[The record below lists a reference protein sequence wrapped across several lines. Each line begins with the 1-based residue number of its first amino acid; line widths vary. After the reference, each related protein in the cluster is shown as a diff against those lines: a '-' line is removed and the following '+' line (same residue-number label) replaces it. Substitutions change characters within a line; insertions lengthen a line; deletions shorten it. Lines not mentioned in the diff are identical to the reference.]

1 MEQDI
6 IFITATLRLDNLE
19 YLAKSIKKA
28 KLANPEFRI
37 HWAICIDRYNAYSQ
51 PFAGGD
57 PLSIGKVEDDKLT
70 MLAQDIG
77 QEYLD
82 NNRIEGSVFFS
93 GKPNQPNYGGDIF
106 NGPLHFLKEQKF
118 RDSNPLVYILDDDN
132 LVHPLLLPTLKKIL
146 QKGIDISNKFV
157 WLTKKSAY
165 GFTAEAWHENAY
177 AQILIPGTDIWKC
190 YEVFAADPSQMIQS
204 LDMLLNLEYREDW
217 PYHGADPNGGMPCGF
232 QYDTDLYLGQWWQNP
247 SRFLFFPAWID
258 KNEFIHDVPCTYHNA
273 LCTNDELNRL
283 GKPVE
288 MHITITDANGNIRM
302 VPVNDMQFMMEC
314 LRKDR
319 EEMYG
324 K

>member
-6 IFITATLRLDNLE
+6 IFLTAALRLDNLE
-19 YLAKSIKKA
+19 YLAKSIKKT

-51 PFAGGD
+51 PFADGD
-57 PLSIGKVEDDKLT
+57 SLTIGEVKDDKLT
-70 MLAQDIG
+70 ALAKDIG
-77 QEYLD
+77 EEYLD
-82 NNRIEGSVFFS
+82 NNRIDGSVFFS
-93 GKPNQPNYGGDIF
+93 GKPNQLNYGGDIF
-106 NGPLHFLKEQKF
+106 NGPLHFLKERRF

-132 LVHPLLLPTLKKIL
+132 LVHPLLLPTLKKIID
-146 QKGIDISNKFV
+146 KGIDISDKFV

-177 AQILIPGTDIWKC
+177 AQIPIPGTDIWKC

-204 LDMLLNLEYREDW
+204 LDMLLNLEYKEDR

-232 QYDTDLYLGQWWQNP
+232 QYDSDLYLGQWWQNP
-247 SRFLFFPAWID
+247 GRFLFFPAWID
-258 KNEFIHDVPCTYHNA
+258 KNDFIHDVPCTYHNA
-273 LCTNDELNRL
+273 LCTNNEFEEL

-288 MHITITDANGNIRM
+288 IHVTITDENGNIRM
-302 VPVNDMQFMMEC
+302 VPVNDMQFMMDC